1 MKFIESKSFYVHK
14 HSFKITCEST
24 DCSFRPVHVQDTVT
38 LAVRHVFWCLTLT
51 LMYVLDSPMSNEECY
66 IGLRVTFRFNIN
78 EIIIENSILLRALKD
93 INNSMEIFRVLISS

>member
-1 MKFIESKSFYVHK
+1 MPHAY
-14 HSFKITCEST
+14 T
-24 DCSFRPVHVQDTVT
+24 HV
-38 LAVRHVFWCLTLT
+38 RSRF
-51 LMYVLDSPMSNEECY
+51 SNEERY